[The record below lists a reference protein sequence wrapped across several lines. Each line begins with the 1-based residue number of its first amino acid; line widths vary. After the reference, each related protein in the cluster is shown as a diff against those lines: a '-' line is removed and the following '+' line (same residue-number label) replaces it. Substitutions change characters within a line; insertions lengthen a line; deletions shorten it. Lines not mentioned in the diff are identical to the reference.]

1 MLDMRLLAG
10 RPCSSEYQSTFSVF
24 PFLTWFGG
32 RYAILAFVSLFI
44 WVIVPGGSNSLLR
57 QFDSGQFRV
66 LESNFLYGGEKI
78 YAIIEI
84 GGKQYKVA
92 PKQTIEVERLD
103 VPEGDIVELD
113 RVLFIGG
120 DKDNV
125 VGDPVIKGAKV
136 VATSLGE
143 AKGEK
148 VIAFRYKSKVRHRSK
163 RGHRQTYTKILVN
176 EIIKG
181 EGE

>member
-1 MLDMRLLAG
+1 
-10 RPCSSEYQSTFSVF
+10 
-24 PFLTWFGG
+24 
-32 RYAILAFVSLFI
+32 
-44 WVIVPGGSNSLLR
+44 
-57 QFDSGQFRV
+57 V
-66 LESNFLYGGEKI
+66 LESSFSYGGENI

-103 VPEGDIVELD
+103 VPEGDTVELGK
-113 RVLFIGG
+113 VLFIGG
-120 DKDNV
+120 DKDTL
-125 VGDPVIKGAKV
+125 VGNPIIKGAKV
-136 VATSLGE
+136 LATSLGE

-148 VIAFRYKSKVRHRSK
+148 VIVFKYKSKVRYRRK
-163 RGHRQTYTKILVN
+163 TGHRQTHTKILVN

>member
-1 MLDMRLLAG
+1 VLK
-10 RPCSSEYQSTFSVF
+10 F
-24 PFLTWFGG
+24 P
-32 RYAILAFVSLFI
+32 
-44 WVIVPGGSNSLLR
+44 
-57 QFDSGQFRV
+57 
-66 LESNFLYGGEKI
+66 FLYGGEKI

-113 RVLFIGG
+113 KVLFIGE
-120 DKDNV
+120 DKDTL
-125 VGDPVIKGAKV
+125 VGNPIIKGAKV
-136 VATSLGE
+136 LATSLGE

-148 VIAFRYKSKVRHRSK
+148 IIVFKYKSKVRYRSK

-176 EIIKG
+176 EIVKG
-181 EGE
+181 KGK

>member
-1 MLDMRLLAG
+1 M
-10 RPCSSEYQSTFSVF
+10 
-24 PFLTWFGG
+24 
-32 RYAILAFVSLFI
+32 
-44 WVIVPGGSNSLLR
+44 
-57 QFDSGQFRV
+57 
-66 LESNFLYGGEKI
+66 GGEKI

-103 VPEGDIVELD
+103 VPEGDKVELD
-113 RVLFIGG
+113 KVLFIGG
-120 DKDNV
+120 DKDTL
-125 VGDPVIKGAKV
+125 VGNPIIKGAKV

-143 AKGEK
+143 TKGEK
-148 VIAFRYKSKVRHRSK
+148 VIVFKYKSKVRYRRK
-163 RGHRQTYTKILVN
+163 RGHRQTYTRILVN

>member
-1 MLDMRLLAG
+1 MLEFA
-10 RPCSSEYQSTFSVF
+10 
-24 PFLTWFGG
+24 
-32 RYAILAFVSLFI
+32 
-44 WVIVPGGSNSLLR
+44 
-57 QFDSGQFRV
+57 
-66 LESNFLYGGEKI
+66 FLYGGDKI
-78 YAIIEI
+78 YAIVEI

-92 PKQTIEVERLD
+92 PQQTIEVDRLN
-103 VPEGDIVELD
+103 VPEGDIVQLD

-120 DKDNV
+120 NKDTL
-125 VGDPVIKGAKV
+125 VGNPVIKGAKV

-148 VIAFRYKSKVRHRSK
+148 VIVFKYKSKVRYRRK
-163 RGHRQTYTKILVN
+163 RGHRQNYTKILVS